1 MGQGSSD
8 STQGTRRLPLI
19 ETEWGELARASE
31 VLGEVLS
38 AVDRSCDELTDCTEQ
53 SSPVQCLGTFLEIA
67 ME

>member
-1 MGQGSSD
+1 M
-8 STQGTRRLPLI
+8 

-53 SSPVQCLGTFLEIA
+53 RSPVQCLGTFLEIA